1 MLGNIASSIPWL
13 ENVVRKVVV
22 GLDAAAPK
30 VTTLQNIAKTFFFGI
45 GVFANNA
52 EKMFNQGFIKMGFLP
67 PSVGLGRKKHRT
79 KNVDKKNIDSFFR
92 EKNGF
97 KHWNG
102 RKQEIETILF
112 FSFFDSKLGDKFFF

>member
-67 PSVGLGRKKHRT
+67 PSVGLGRKKNTEQKSRQ
-79 KNVDKKNIDSFFR
+79 KKST
-92 EKNGF
+92 
-97 KHWNG
+97 H
-102 RKQEIETILF
+102 
-112 FSFFDSKLGDKFFF
+112 FSAKKWVQTLEWAEAGN